1 MKTTK
6 YKSALEKII
15 AAGTLAVALAP
26 FAAADIEKLLPANS
40 TLALAKVENLSAL
53 EEKAKTDAL
62 VAELRTR
69 IFSKIKEQV
78 AKKDPNGLANV
89 SAWCDALS
97 GTFRGEAVIAC
108 TNVGK
113 EFAAVFIAD
122 CERGLDVEKT
132 TAMLLNGP
140 DGIPAEKISNAKFG
154 GVPVKVFRD
163 GGTKLY
169 ATEVDGKYIFATDR
183 GTMKSVLS
191 SVKQAA
197 AKQDT
202 TKKKKSGIFDSEAF
216 KTARERIGAADVWI
230 YIDGKTIAKV
240 AYEAAHDADEKAAK
254 EMTERKSTE
263 ISLDSMISK
272 TQIVKALAPEA
283 LNSIWFCTTFD
294 AAKNYPSESSISWN
308 KKTGLIGAF
317 FGDACADGFEKLPT
331 FPVRADFVGVSSVNY
346 SVGRM
351 VRDLMYIGR
360 TTTPM
365 FAALD
370 FGMQNLKA
378 KEGIDIPAWLVALG
392 HGAFSYQWGKNSI
405 GVLTI
410 SSDDFAVKSARAIAA
425 GNSGLL
431 VENELDKQPI
441 FTISGYPLSFFARDG
456 KLYLGETSV
465 LSEFASF
472 AFKTNAS
479 TSIWNTDAFKKAEAT
494 LPAGGFGIDYSHFG
508 KKLKLALTSFAEQM
522 PEGDDF
528 LSAVISGLGDDAF
541 DYTSISKSYLGTNEV
556 RTHFRLIKNA
566 K

>member
-6 YKSALEKII
+6 YKSALEKIL
-15 AAGTLAVALAP
+15 AVGTLAVALAP
-26 FAAADIEKLLPANS
+26 FATADIEKLLPANS

-62 VAELRTR
+62 VAEFRTR
-69 IFSKIKEQV
+69 IFSKIKAQA
-78 AKKDPNGLANV
+78 AKKDPDGLTDA
-89 SAWCDALS
+89 SAWCDALA

-113 EFAAVFIAD
+113 EFAVVFIAD

-132 TAMLLNGP
+132 TATLLNGP
-140 DGIPAEKISNAKFG
+140 EGVSAGKISNAKFG
-154 GVPVKVFRD
+154 SVPVKVFRD
-163 GGTKLY
+163 GETKFY
-169 ATEVDGKYIFATDR
+169 AAEVSEKYILSTDR
-183 GTMKSVLS
+183 GAMKSVLS
-191 SVKQAA
+191 SAKQADS
-197 AKQDT
+197 KQNT
-202 TKKKKSGIFDSEAF
+202 TKKKKPGIFDSEAF
-216 KTARERIGAADVWI
+216 KTARERIGVADVWV
-230 YIDGKTIAKV
+230 YIDGKTIAKA
-240 AYEAAHDADEKAAK
+240 AYEAAHDADEKSAK
-254 EMTERKSTE
+254 EMAERKSTE

-283 LNSIWFCTTFD
+283 LDSIWLCMTFD

-308 KKTGLIGAF
+308 KKAGLVGAF
-317 FGDACADGFEKLPT
+317 FGGACADGFEKLPT
-331 FPVRADFVGVSSVNY
+331 FPVRADFVGASSINY
-346 SVGRM
+346 SVGKM

-378 KEGIDIPAWLVALG
+378 KEGIDIPAWLAALD
-392 HGAFSYQWGKNSI
+392 HGAYSYQWGKNSVC
-405 GVLTI
+405 VLSI

-425 GNSGLL
+425 GKSGLL

-441 FTISGYPLSFFARDG
+441 FTISGYPLSFLARDG
-456 KLYLGETSV
+456 KLYFGETSM

-472 AFKTNAS
+472 AFKADS
-479 TSIWNTDAFKKAEAT
+479 GTSIWNTDAFKKAEAT
-494 LPAGGFGIDYSHFG
+494 LPAGGFGIDYSNFG
-508 KKLKLALTSFAEQM
+508 EKLKLALTTIAEQM

-528 LSAVISGLGDDAF
+528 LSAAISGLGDDAF

-556 RTHFRLIKNA
+556 TTRSRIIKNA